1 MRFSRW
7 LNSLSA
13 ADQISILILC
23 ILSSLLSFVMI
34 KIGLKQY
41 DEYRKSQPFA
51 PEIQVSPFGFFAV
64 AIPIMVIVYLLFGE
78 VLTQM
83 LVELGI

>member
-1 MRFSRW
+1 V
-7 LNSLSA
+7 
-13 ADQISILILC
+13 I
-23 ILSSLLSFVMI
+23 I

-51 PEIQVSPFGFFAV
+51 PEIQMSPFGFFAV
-64 AIPIMVIVYLLFGE
+64 SIPIIVIVYLLFGE
-78 VLTQM
+78 ILTQI

>member
-1 MRFSRW
+1 
-7 LNSLSA
+7 
-13 ADQISILILC
+13 
-23 ILSSLLSFVMI
+23 MI

-78 VLTQM
+78 ILTQI
-83 LVELGI
+83 LVEFGI

>member
-23 ILSSLLSFVMI
+23 ILSCLLSFVMI

-41 DEYRKSQPFA
+41 DKYRKSQPFA

-78 VLTQM
+78 VLTQI

>member
-23 ILSSLLSFVMI
+23 ILSCLLSFVMI

-41 DEYRKSQPFA
+41 DKYRKSQPFA
-51 PEIQVSPFGFFAV
+51 PEIQMSPFGFFAV
-64 AIPIMVIVYLLFGE
+64 AIPIIVIVYLVFGQI
-78 VLTQM
+78 LARF
-83 LVELGI
+83 LVGIGI